1 MNKIIM
7 TTEETL
13 GGNIDNLV
21 ISNKETH
28 LNINKNTY
36 IKNLTLNV
44 KEFNLTFHVQEKA
57 SFHFESILKVED
69 IKGVIHLNLE
79 DNTHVYFGLGIQSSF
94 ENYLDILTTLQ
105 GSHTNCEVK
114 VRMVGEEKSKMM
126 MQLTGSLLKNTVDNN
141 FTEDVK
147 YLFSED
153 AYIEV
158 LPELLVASNDTLA
171 NHNMSVGKMS
181 EEELFYLESKGLT
194 ALEAQEIYREGFIES
209 VKKERDSYE

>member
-7 TTEETL
+7 TTGETL
-13 GGNIDNLV
+13 GGNIENLV
-21 ISNKETH
+21 ISNKKTH

-44 KEFNLTFHVQEKA
+44 KEFNLTFHIQEKV
-57 SFHFESILKVED
+57 SFHFESILKLQDV
-69 IKGVIHLNLE
+69 KGVIHLNLE
-79 DNTHVYFGLGIQSSF
+79 DKTNVYFGLGIQSSL
-94 ENYLDILTTLQ
+94 ENRLDILTTLQ

-114 VRMVGEEKSKMM
+114 VRLVGKEKSKMM
-126 MQLTGSLLKNTVDNN
+126 MQLTGSLLSNTLDNN

-181 EEELFYLESKGLT
+181 EEDLFYLESKGLK
-194 ALEAQEIYREGFIES
+194 AQEAQEIYREGFIES
-209 VKKERDSYE
+209 VKKERSSYE